1 MRFIETRYPRKLKIS
16 SSDSAYIDEK
26 LRVRRVTD
34 TTVIM
39 QGKSKRAG
47 TRIRKPKY
55 IDIDLLLSEYWFDSA
70 GLNL

>member
-1 MRFIETRYPRKLKIS
+1 MRYIETRYPRKLKIS
-16 SSDSAYIDEK
+16 SSDNAYIDDK
-26 LRVRRVTD
+26 MRVRRVTN

-55 IDIDLLLSEYWFDSA
+55 IDIDLLLLEYWCDSA

>member
-1 MRFIETRYPRKLKIS
+1 MRFIETRYPRKLNLS

-26 LRVRRVTD
+26 MRVRGVTD
-34 TTVIM
+34 TTVIV

-55 IDIDLLLSEYWFDSA
+55 IDIDLLLSEY
-70 GLNL
+70 

>member
-1 MRFIETRYPRKLKIS
+1 MRYIETRYPRKLKIS
-16 SSDSAYIDEK
+16 SSDNAYIDDK
-26 LRVRRVTD
+26 MRVRRVTN

-55 IDIDLLLSEYWFDSA
+55 IDIDLLLSEY
-70 GLNL
+70 